1 MANGYVAGDRALH
14 VNKAT
19 VGGPDFIDPQVM
31 AAGET
36 SGAFAARVSEMA
48 TLCAAARVCRDGT
61 AMTAIQ
67 TRIAAIDD

>member
-1 MANGYVAGDRALH
+1 MANGYKVGDRAVH
-14 VNKAT
+14 INRAT
-19 VGGPDFIDPQVM
+19 VGGPLTTDTQVM
-31 AAGET
+31 ASGET

-67 TRIAAIDD
+67 TRIASIDD